1 MNNFKS
7 LVPYLRLHKNQYL
20 IGTLAVLGGNAAV
33 LLPAY
38 FLGRAIDGLRLFS
51 DANPATPGLGLKELG
66 LLALGIVLAT
76 LVSGGLMVGVRR
88 SIVFASRQT
97 EYEIRRDLFAHLSGL
112 DKHYFDRARTGD
124 LMNRLTG
131 DLSAVREMI
140 GFGSWQL
147 ATVVSGFLVS
157 FAWFFSI
164 NWRLTLAVLVVFP
177 FIIGI
182 LAYLARQVS
191 MRYVP
196 MQEQNSAI
204 SAKAQENFSGA
215 RVVKGYA
222 IEDREIAE
230 YKVMNSELIRRA
242 LFLNRVEGPLQ
253 AFMSLLMGVAYVLV
267 LLYGGRMILGLV
279 PGSPLT
285 LGQFT
290 QFALILERLAWPM
303 LSIGLI
309 ANMLQRGMGS
319 WGRLQEIFAA
329 RARVHDSGRT
339 DTSIKALQG
348 DIRYEN
354 VSLSFDG
361 KQVLSGVTLHIP
373 AGQTLGITGPTGS
386 GKTLL
391 SQLVTRLSDVSE
403 GSVKVDGHDV
413 RNIPLATLRDN
424 IAVVPQEPFLFSDT
438 IASNVAFG
446 LNNDNYRPIETFKS
460 VRHTTPPEV
469 RDVQPDMERVKR
481 AAEIA
486 GLASEIVAFPQGY
499 DTMLGER
506 GVTLSGGQRQRTAL
520 ARAVAREPRIL
531 ILDDSMSAVDTETES
546 RILQSLRQVQQ
557 GRTVLLIGH
566 RVSTLRH
573 ADHIIVLDAGRIIE
587 QGSHETLLAAGGH
600 YADLDRKQRLESDL
614 DEVDRNEVDRNEIDR
629 NEIDGNEVDG
639 AQVPDSSSK
648 PAAPTLS
655 APRHEE
661 VKR

>member
-204 SAKAQENFSGA
+204 AAKAQENFSGA

-460 VRHTTPPEV
+460 VRHTTPPEI

-573 ADHIIVLDAGRIIE
+573 ADHIIVLDAGRIVE
-587 QGSHETLLAAGGH
+587 QGSHEALLTAGGH
-600 YADLDRKQRLESDL
+600 YADLDRRQRLESDL
-614 DEVDRNEVDRNEIDR
+614 DEVDRNEVN
-629 NEIDGNEVDG
+629 GNEVDG
-639 AQVPDSSSK
+639 AQVPDSASK

>member
-1 MNNFKS
+1 MNNFKA
-7 LVPYLRLHKNQYL
+7 LLPYLRLHKNQY
-20 IGTLAVLGGNAAV
+20 IVGTLAVLGANAAV

-38 FLGRAIDGLRLFS
+38 FLGRAIDGLRLFA
-51 DANPATPGLGLKELG
+51 DNNPATPGMSLGQLG
-66 LLALGIVLAT
+66 LLALGLVFAT
-76 LVSGGLMVGVRR
+76 LVSGALMIVVRR

-147 ATVVSGFLVS
+147 ATVASSFLVS

-164 NWRLTLAVLVVFP
+164 NWRLTLSVLVVFP
-177 FIIGI
+177 IIIGL

-191 MRYVP
+191 LRYVP

-222 IEDREIAE
+222 IEDREIGE
-230 YKVMNSELIRRA
+230 YKVMNTELIRRA

-290 QFALILERLAWPM
+290 QFALTLERLAWPM

-319 WGRLQEIFAA
+319 WGRLQEIFAS

-339 DTSIKALQG
+339 DTSIRNIEG

-354 VSLSFDG
+354 VTLAFDG
-361 KQVLSGVTLHIP
+361 KKVLQNITLHIP

-391 SQLVTRLSDVSE
+391 SQLITRLTDVSE
-403 GSVKVDGHDV
+403 GSVKVDNHDV

-446 LNNDNYRPIETFKS
+446 LDNDHYSPIETRKS
-460 VRHTTPPEV
+460 VRHTTPPEEN
-469 RDVQPDMERVKR
+469 DVKPDMERVQR

-486 GLASEIVAFPQGY
+486 GLAGEIVAFPHGY

-520 ARAVAREPRIL
+520 ARAIAREPRIL

-546 RILQSLRQVQQ
+546 RILEGLRQVQE

-573 ADHIIVLDAGRIIE
+573 ADHIIVLEAGRIVE
-587 QGSHETLLAAGGH
+587 QGSHEALLAAGGH
-600 YADLDRKQRLESDL
+600 YAELERRQRLESDL
-614 DEVDRNEVDRNEIDR
+614 DETDEAKIADAAAGQPSIPVPPTRNE
-629 NEIDGNEVDG
+629 
-639 AQVPDSSSK
+639 
-648 PAAPTLS
+648 PAA
-655 APRHEE
+655 RNEE

>member
-33 LLPAY
+33 LMPAY

-460 VRHTTPPEV
+460 VRHTTPPEA

-486 GLASEIVAFPQGY
+486 GLAGEIVAFPQGY

-573 ADHIIVLDAGRIIE
+573 ADHIIVLDAGRIVE
-587 QGSHETLLAAGGH
+587 QGSHEALLAAGGH

-614 DEVDRNEVDRNEIDR
+614 DEVD
-629 NEIDGNEVDG
+629 G
-639 AQVPDSSSK
+639 AQMLNSASE

>member
-1 MNNFKS
+1 MNNFKT
-7 LVPYLRLHKNQYL
+7 LVPYLLLHKNQYL
-20 IGTLAVLGGNAAV
+20 FGTLAVLGANAAV

-38 FLGRAIDGLRLFS
+38 FLGRAIDGLRLFG
-51 DANPATPGLGLKELG
+51 DGNPATPGLGLGQLG
-66 LLALGIVLAT
+66 LLALGVVLAT
-76 LVSGGLMVGVRR
+76 LVSGALMVAVRR

-112 DKHYFDRARTGD
+112 DKYYFDRARTGD

-147 ATVVSGFLVS
+147 GTVISSFVVS

-164 NWRLTLAVLVVFP
+164 SWRLTLSVLVVFP
-177 FIIGI
+177 VIIGV

-191 MRYVP
+191 LRYVP

-230 YKVMNSELIRRA
+230 YKVMNTELIRRA
-242 LFLNRVEGPLQ
+242 LFLNRVEGPL
-253 AFMSLLMGVAYVLV
+253 FSFTNLLIGVAFVLV
-267 LLYGGRMILGLV
+267 LIYGGRMILGLV

-285 LGQFT
+285 IGKFT
-290 QFALILERLAWPM
+290 QFTLTLERLAWPM
-303 LSIGLI
+303 LSIGMI

-339 DTSIKALQG
+339 DTSIRALQG
-348 DIRYEN
+348 DVSYEN
-354 VSLSFDG
+354 VSLNFDG
-361 KQVLSGVTLHIP
+361 KDVLRNITLHIP

-391 SQLVTRLSDVSE
+391 SQLITRLTDVSE

-413 RNIPLATLRDN
+413 RSIPLATLRES

-438 IASNVAFG
+438 IARNVAFG
-446 LNNDNYRPIETFKS
+446 LDNDNYQPTELRKS
-460 VRHTTPPEV
+460 VRHTTPPEE

-486 GLASEIVAFPQGY
+486 GLASEIVAFPDGY

-520 ARAVAREPRIL
+520 ARAIAREPRIL

-546 RILQSLRQVQQ
+546 RILQGLRQVQQ

-573 ADHIIVLDAGRIIE
+573 ADHIIVLEAGQIAE
-587 QGSHETLLAAGGH
+587 QGSHDELLAAGGQ
-600 YADLDRKQRLESDL
+600 YAELDRRQRLESDL
-614 DEVDRNEVDRNEIDR
+614 DDNDEVGLAEAGLAV
-629 NEIDGNEVDG
+629 
-639 AQVPDSSSK
+639 
-648 PAAPTLS
+648 AAPPE
-655 APRHEE
+655 AFRPEE

>member
-7 LVPYLRLHKNQYL
+7 LVPYLRLHRNQYL
-20 IGTLAVLGGNAAV
+20 IGTLAVLGANAAV

-38 FLGRAIDGLRLFS
+38 FLGRAIDGLRLLS

-147 ATVVSGFLVS
+147 ATVVSSFLVS

-329 RARVHDSGRT
+329 HARIHDSGRT
-339 DTSIKALQG
+339 DTSIRALQG
-348 DIRYEN
+348 EIRYEN

-460 VRHTTPPEV
+460 VRHTTPPEA
-469 RDVQPDMERVKR
+469 RDVQPDMERVKW

-573 ADHIIVLDAGRIIE
+573 ADHIIVLDAGRIVE
-587 QGSHETLLAAGGH
+587 QGSHEALLAAGGH
-600 YADLDRKQRLESDL
+600 YADLDRRQRLESDL
-614 DEVDRNEVDRNEIDR
+614 DEVD
-629 NEIDGNEVDG
+629 GNEVVG
-639 AQVPDSSSK
+639 AQVPNSASE

>member
-1 MNNFKS
+1 MNNFKTLS
-7 LVPYLRLHKNQYL
+7 PYLRLHRNQY
-20 IGTLAVLGGNAAV
+20 IVGTLAVLGANAAV

-38 FLGRAIDGLRLFS
+38 FIGRAIDGLRLFA
-51 DANPATPGLGLKELG
+51 DGNPATPGLTLMQLA
-66 LLALGIVLAT
+66 LLALGVILAT
-76 LVSGGLMVGVRR
+76 VLSGSLMVVVRR

-140 GFGSWQL
+140 GFGSWQV
-147 ATVVSGFLVS
+147 ATVISSFVVS

-177 FIIGI
+177 VIIGV
-182 LAYLARQVS
+182 LMYLSRQVS
-191 MRYVP
+191 LRYVP

-230 YKVMNSELIRRA
+230 YKVMNTELIRRA
-242 LFLNRVEGPLQ
+242 LFLNRVEGPLF

-290 QFALILERLAWPM
+290 QFTLTLERLAWPM
-303 LSIGLI
+303 LSIGMI

-319 WGRLQEIFAA
+319 WARLQEIFAA
-329 RARVHDSGRT
+329 RARVHDGGRT
-339 DTSIKALQG
+339 DPTIHTLQG
-348 DIRYEN
+348 DIRYED
-354 VSLSFDG
+354 VSLTFEG
-361 KQVLSGVTLHIP
+361 RRVLDHVTLHIP

-386 GKTLL
+386 GKTVL
-391 SQLVTRLSDVSE
+391 SQLITRLTDVSE
-403 GSVKVDGHDV
+403 GSIKVDGHDV
-413 RNIPLATLRDN
+413 RSIPVRTLREN

-446 LNNDNYRPIETFKS
+446 LDNDHYQPIETLKS
-460 VRHTTPPEV
+460 VRHTTPPEA
-469 RDVQPDMERVKR
+469 RDVPPDMDRVRR

-486 GLASEIVAFPQGY
+486 GLAGEVDRFPLGY

-520 ARAVAREPRIL
+520 ARAVARDPRIL

-546 RILQSLRQVQQ
+546 RILQGLRTVQE

-573 ADHIIVLDAGRIIE
+573 ADHIIVMDAGRIVE
-587 QGSHETLLAAGGH
+587 QGSHDELLAAGGH
-600 YADLDRKQRLESDL
+600 YADLERKQRLESDL
-614 DEVDRNEVDRNEIDR
+614 DDTDETAIAD
-629 NEIDGNEVDG
+629 
-639 AQVPDSSSK
+639 
-648 PAAPTLS
+648 AAPTRPTPAQP
-655 APRHEE
+655 APQPAPQE

>member
-20 IGTLAVLGGNAAV
+20 IGTLAVLGGNDAV

-573 ADHIIVLDAGRIIE
+573 ADHIIVLDAGRIVE

-614 DEVDRNEVDRNEIDR
+614 DEVDRNEIDR

>member
-1 MNNFKS
+1 LNNFKA
-7 LVPYLRLHKNQYL
+7 LVPYLLMHRTQYTL
-20 IGTLAVLGGNAAV
+20 GTLAVLGANTAV

-51 DANPATPGLGLKELG
+51 SGNPATPGLTLSQLG
-66 LLALGIVLAT
+66 WLALGLVLAT
-76 LVSGGLMVGVRR
+76 LVSGTLMVAVRR

-112 DKHYFDRARTGD
+112 DKNYFDSARTGD

-147 ATVVSGFLVS
+147 ATVVSSFLVS

-177 FIIGI
+177 VIIGI

-191 MRYVP
+191 VRYVP

-222 IEDREIAE
+222 TEDREIAE

-242 LFLNRVEGPLQ
+242 LHLNRVEGPLQ

-267 LLYGGRMILGLV
+267 LIYGGRMILGLV

-285 LGQFT
+285 LGEFT
-290 QFALILERLAWPM
+290 QFALTLERLAWPM

-329 RARVHDSGRT
+329 RPRVHDSGRT
-339 DTSIKALQG
+339 DRSVKALQG

-354 VSLSFDG
+354 VSLDFAG
-361 KQVLSGVTLHIP
+361 RKVLNNVTLHIP

-391 SQLVTRLSDVSE
+391 SQLVTRLIDPTTGV
-403 GSVKVDGHDV
+403 VKVDDVDV
-413 RNIPLATLRDN
+413 RQIPLSTLREN

-446 LNNDNYRPIETFKS
+446 LDNAHYQPIETRKS
-460 VRHTTPPEV
+460 VRDTRPPEDN
-469 RDVQPDMERVKR
+469 DVQPDMERVQR

-486 GLASEIVAFPQGY
+486 GLASEIVAFPGGY
-499 DTMLGER
+499 NTMLGER

-520 ARAVAREPRIL
+520 ARAIAREPRIL

-546 RILQSLRQVQQ
+546 RILAGLRQVQE

-573 ADHIIVLDAGRIIE
+573 ADHIVVLEEGHIAE
-587 QGSHETLLAAGGH
+587 QGSHDELLAAGGL
-600 YADLDRKQRLESDL
+600 YAELERRQRLESDL
-614 DEVDRNEVDRNEIDR
+614 SEGDE
-629 NEIDGNEVDG
+629 
-639 AQVPDSSSK
+639 
-648 PAAPTLS
+648 AALAGS
-655 APRHEE
+655 APGQVSAPADARPRPGTADLRSE
-661 VKR
+661 VKK

>member
-1 MNNFKS
+1 LNNFKA
-7 LVPYLRLHKNQYL
+7 LVPYLLMHRKQYTL
-20 IGTLAVLGGNAAV
+20 GTLAVLGANAAV

-51 DANPATPGLGLKELG
+51 SGNPATPGLTLTQLG
-66 LLALGIVLAT
+66 WLALGLVLAT
-76 LVSGGLMVGVRR
+76 LASGTLMVGVRR

-112 DKHYFDRARTGD
+112 DKNYFDSARTGD

-147 ATVVSGFLVS
+147 ATVLSSFLVS

-177 FIIGI
+177 VIIGI

-191 MRYVP
+191 VRYVP

-222 IEDREIAE
+222 TEDREIAE
-230 YKVMNSELIRRA
+230 YKVMNTELIRRA
-242 LFLNRVEGPLQ
+242 LHLNRVEGPLQ

-267 LLYGGRMILGLV
+267 LVYGGRMILGLV

-285 LGQFT
+285 LGEFT
-290 QFALILERLAWPM
+290 QFALTLERLAWPM

-329 RARVHDSGRT
+329 RPRIQDSGRT
-339 DTSIKALQG
+339 DRSVKALQG

-354 VSLSFDG
+354 VSLDFAG
-361 KQVLSGVTLHIP
+361 RKVLQNVTLHIP

-391 SQLVTRLSDVSE
+391 SQLVTRLIDPTTGV
-403 GSVKVDGHDV
+403 VKVDNVDV
-413 RNIPLATLRDN
+413 RQIPLSTLREN

-446 LNNDNYRPIETFKS
+446 LDNAHYRPIETRKS
-460 VRHTTPPEV
+460 VRDTRPPEDS
-469 RDVQPDMERVKR
+469 DVPPDMERVQR

-486 GLASEIVAFPQGY
+486 GLASEIVAFPGGY
-499 DTMLGER
+499 NTMLGER

-520 ARAVAREPRIL
+520 ARAIAREPRIL

-546 RILQSLRQVQQ
+546 RILAGLRQVQE

-573 ADHIIVLDAGRIIE
+573 ADHIIVLEEGRIAE
-587 QGSHETLLAAGGH
+587 QGSHDELLAAGGL
-600 YADLDRKQRLESDL
+600 YAELERRQRLESDL
-614 DEVDRNEVDRNEIDR
+614 SEGDEAALAQSAPSQ
-629 NEIDGNEVDG
+629 DG
-639 AQVPDSSSK
+639 A
-648 PAAPTLS
+648 AAPDLGRAGQPTLPTS
-655 APRHEE
+655 QIRSE
-661 VKR
+661 VNK

>member
-1 MNNFKS
+1 MNNFKT
-7 LVPYLRLHKNQYL
+7 LTPYLLLHRKQYL
-20 IGTLAVLGGNAAV
+20 LGSLAVLAAAIAV

-38 FLGRAIDGLRLFS
+38 FLGQAIDGLRLVAAGGS
-51 DANPATPGLGLKELG
+51 GLPGITTAPGMTLSHLI
-66 LLALGIVLAT
+66 LLAVGMVLAT
-76 LVSGGLMVGVRR
+76 LVSGALMVAVRR
-88 SIVFASRQT
+88 NIVFASRQT
-97 EYEIRRDLFAHLSGL
+97 EYEIRRDLFSHLSGL

-140 GFGSWQL
+140 GFGSWQ
-147 ATVVSGFLVS
+147 VVQVLCTFTVS
-157 FAWFFSI
+157 FFWFFSI

-191 MRYVP
+191 KRYVP

-230 YKVMNSELIRRA
+230 YKRMNNELIRRA
-242 LFLNRVEGPLQ
+242 LSLNRVEGPLQ

-267 LLYGGRMILGLV
+267 LIYGGRMILGLV

-290 QFALILERLAWPM
+290 QFALTLERLAWPM
-303 LSIGLI
+303 LSIGMI
-309 ANMLQRGMGS
+309 ANMLQRGLAS

-329 RARVHDSGRT
+329 QPKIRDDAHT
-339 DTSIKALQG
+339 DTSIRTLTG
-348 DIRYEN
+348 DIRYEHAG
-354 VSLSFDG
+354 LTFEG
-361 KQVLSGVTLHIP
+361 RRVLQDITLHVP

-386 GKTLL
+386 GKTVLA
-391 SQLVTRLSDVSE
+391 QLITRLADVTE
-403 GSVKVDGHDV
+403 GAVKVDGVDV
-413 RNIPLATLRDN
+413 RRIPLITLREN

-438 IASNVAFG
+438 ISNNVSFG
-446 LNNDNYRPIETFKS
+446 LNNEAYPKVETRKF
-460 VRHTTPPEV
+460 VNDTTPPSRE
-469 RDVQPDMERVKR
+469 DIPPDMNVVRR

-486 GLASEIVAFPQGY
+486 GLASEVDAFPQGY

-520 ARAVAREPRIL
+520 ARAIARDPRIL

-546 RILQSLRQVQQ
+546 RILQGLRQVQQ

-566 RVSTLRH
+566 RVSTLRN
-573 ADHIIVLDAGRIIE
+573 ADHIIVLDGGRIIE
-587 QGSHETLLAAGGH
+587 QGSHDELLAAGGH
-600 YADLDRKQRLESDL
+600 YADLERRQRLESDL
-614 DEVDRNEVDRNEIDR
+614 DDVDEAGIAE
-629 NEIDGNEVDG
+629 
-639 AQVPDSSSK
+639 
-648 PAAPTLS
+648 AAPARDVAVKETM
-655 APRHEE
+655 PVKEE

>member
-1 MNNFKS
+1 MNNFKA
-7 LVPYLRLHKNQYL
+7 LVPYLLMHRKQYTL
-20 IGTLAVLGGNAAV
+20 GTLAVLGANAAV

-51 DANPATPGLGLKELG
+51 SGNPATPGLTLTQLG
-66 LLALGIVLAT
+66 WLALGLVLAT
-76 LVSGGLMVGVRR
+76 LASGTLMVGVRR

-112 DKHYFDRARTGD
+112 DKNYFDSARTGD

-147 ATVVSGFLVS
+147 ATVLSSFLVS

-177 FIIGI
+177 VIIGI

-191 MRYVP
+191 VRYVP

-222 IEDREIAE
+222 TEDREIAE
-230 YKVMNSELIRRA
+230 YKVMNTELIRRA
-242 LFLNRVEGPLQ
+242 LHLNRVEGPLQ

-267 LLYGGRMILGLV
+267 LVYGGRMILGLV

-285 LGQFT
+285 LGEFT
-290 QFALILERLAWPM
+290 QFALTLERLAWPM

-329 RARVHDSGRT
+329 RPRIQDSGRT
-339 DTSIKALQG
+339 DRSVKALQG

-354 VSLSFDG
+354 VSLDFAG
-361 KQVLSGVTLHIP
+361 RKVLQNVTLHIP

-391 SQLVTRLSDVSE
+391 SQLVTRLIDPTTGV
-403 GSVKVDGHDV
+403 VKVDNVDV
-413 RNIPLATLRDN
+413 RQIPLSTLREN

-446 LNNDNYRPIETFKS
+446 LDNAHYRPIETRKS
-460 VRHTTPPEV
+460 VRDTRPPEDS
-469 RDVQPDMERVKR
+469 DVPPDMERVQR

-486 GLASEIVAFPQGY
+486 GLASEIVAFPGGY
-499 DTMLGER
+499 NTMLGER

-520 ARAVAREPRIL
+520 ARAIAREPRIL

-546 RILQSLRQVQQ
+546 RILAGLRQVQE

-573 ADHIIVLDAGRIIE
+573 ADHIIVLEEGRIAE
-587 QGSHETLLAAGGH
+587 QGSHDELLAAGGL
-600 YADLDRKQRLESDL
+600 YAELERRQRLESDL
-614 DEVDRNEVDRNEIDR
+614 SEGDEAALAQSAPSQ
-629 NEIDGNEVDG
+629 DG
-639 AQVPDSSSK
+639 A
-648 PAAPTLS
+648 AAPDLGRAGQPTLPTS
-655 APRHEE
+655 QTRSE
-661 VKR
+661 VNK

>member
-7 LVPYLRLHKNQYL
+7 LVPYLLLHKNQYL
-20 IGTLAVLGGNAAV
+20 VGTLAVLGANTAV

-38 FLGRAIDGLRLFS
+38 LLGRAIDGLRLS
-51 DANPATPGLGLKELG
+51 ADGNPATAGLTLPELG
-66 LLALGIVLAT
+66 WLALGLVLAT
-76 LVSGGLMVGVRR
+76 LVSGSLMVGVRR

-147 ATVVSGFLVS
+147 ATVVSSFLVS

-177 FIIGI
+177 LIIGI

-191 MRYVP
+191 LRYVP

-222 IEDREIAE
+222 IEDREIGE

-242 LFLNRVEGPLQ
+242 LHLNRVEGPLQ

-290 QFALILERLAWPM
+290 QFALTLERLAWPM

-329 RARVHDSGRT
+329 RARVHDTGRT
-339 DTSIKALQG
+339 DRSIRKIEG
-348 DIRYEN
+348 DIRYEG
-354 VSLSFDG
+354 VSLNFEG
-361 KQVLSGVTLHIP
+361 RKVLQDITLHIP

-391 SQLVTRLSDVSE
+391 SQLITRLTDVSE
-403 GSVKVDGHDV
+403 GSVRVDGHDV
-413 RNIPLATLRDN
+413 RTIPLATLREN

-438 IASNVAFG
+438 IASNVSFG
-446 LNNDNYRPIETFKS
+446 LDNEHYHPIETLKS
-460 VRHTTPPEV
+460 VRHTTPPEAQ
-469 RDVQPDMERVKR
+469 DIPPDMDRVRR

-486 GLASEIVAFPQGY
+486 GLASEIVAFPEGY

-546 RILQSLRQVQQ
+546 RILQGLRQVQE

-573 ADHIIVLDAGRIIE
+573 ADHIIVLEAGRIVE
-587 QGSHETLLAAGGH
+587 QGSHEALLAAGGA
-600 YADLDRKQRLESDL
+600 YADLERKQRLESDL
-614 DEVDRNEVDRNEIDR
+614 DEVDE
-629 NEIDGNEVDG
+629 
-639 AQVPDSSSK
+639 
-648 PAAPTLS
+648 AAIAES
-655 APRHEE
+655 APGTSTQAQKQEE

>member
-1 MNNFKS
+1 MLNNFKS
-7 LVPYLRLHKNQYL
+7 LVPYLLLHRNQYL
-20 IGTLAVLGGNAAV
+20 LGTLAVLGANAAV

-38 FLGRAIDGLRLFS
+38 LLGRAIDGLRLFA
-51 DANPATPGLGLKELG
+51 DRNPAAPGLSLQQLG
-66 LLALGIVLAT
+66 WLALGLVLST
-76 LVSGGLMVGVRR
+76 LVSGALMVGVRR

-147 ATVVSGFLVS
+147 ATVVSSFLVS

-177 FIIGI
+177 FIIGV

-191 MRYVP
+191 LRYVP

-242 LFLNRVEGPLQ
+242 LHLNRVEGPLQ

-290 QFALILERLAWPM
+290 QFALTLERLAWPM

-309 ANMLQRGMGS
+309 ANMLQRGLGS

-329 RARVHDSGRT
+329 RARVHDGGRT
-339 DTSIKALQG
+339 DRSIRSLTG

-354 VSLSFDG
+354 VGLSFDG
-361 KQVLSGVTLHIP
+361 RQVLRDITLHIP

-391 SQLVTRLSDVSE
+391 SQLITRLTDVSE
-403 GSVKVDGHDV
+403 GAVRVDGHDV
-413 RNIPLATLRDN
+413 RTIPLVTLRES

-446 LNNDNYRPIETFKS
+446 LDNDRYGQVETRRS
-460 VRHTTPPEV
+460 VRHTTPPEAQ
-469 RDVQPDMERVKR
+469 DVKPDMERVKR

-486 GLASEIVAFPQGY
+486 GLASEIVAFPDGY

-546 RILQSLRQVQQ
+546 RILEGLRQVQE
-557 GRTVLLIGH
+557 GRTVLLTSH

-573 ADHIIVLDAGRIIE
+573 ADHIIVLEAGRIVE
-587 QGSHETLLAAGGH
+587 QGSHDELLARGGH
-600 YADLDRKQRLESDL
+600 YADLERRQRLESDL
-614 DEVDRNEVDRNEIDR
+614 DEVDEARIAE
-629 NEIDGNEVDG
+629 
-639 AQVPDSSSK
+639 
-648 PAAPTLS
+648 AAT
-655 APRHEE
+655 APPKQEE
-661 VKR
+661 VNR

>member
-1 MNNFKS
+1 LNNFKA
-7 LVPYLRLHKNQYL
+7 LVPYLLMHRKQYTL
-20 IGTLAVLGGNAAV
+20 GTLAVLGANAAV

-51 DANPATPGLGLKELG
+51 SGNPATPGLTLTQLG
-66 LLALGIVLAT
+66 WLALGLVLAT
-76 LVSGGLMVGVRR
+76 LASGTLMVGVRR

-112 DKHYFDRARTGD
+112 DKNYFDSARTGD

-147 ATVVSGFLVS
+147 ATVLSSFLVS

-177 FIIGI
+177 VIIGI

-191 MRYVP
+191 VRYVP

-222 IEDREIAE
+222 TEDREIAE
-230 YKVMNSELIRRA
+230 YKVMNTELIRRA
-242 LFLNRVEGPLQ
+242 LHLNRVEGPLQ

-267 LLYGGRMILGLV
+267 LVYGGRMILGLV

-285 LGQFT
+285 LGEFT
-290 QFALILERLAWPM
+290 QFALTLERLAWPM

-329 RARVHDSGRT
+329 RPRIQDSGRT
-339 DTSIKALQG
+339 DRSVKALQG

-354 VSLSFDG
+354 VSLDFAG
-361 KQVLSGVTLHIP
+361 RKVLQNVTLHIP

-391 SQLVTRLSDVSE
+391 SQLVTRLIDPTTGV
-403 GSVKVDGHDV
+403 VKVDNVDV
-413 RNIPLATLRDN
+413 RQIPLSTLREN

-446 LNNDNYRPIETFKS
+446 LDNAHYRPIETRKS
-460 VRHTTPPEV
+460 VRDTRPPEDS
-469 RDVQPDMERVKR
+469 DVPPDMERVQR

-486 GLASEIVAFPQGY
+486 GLASEIVAFPGGY
-499 DTMLGER
+499 NTMLGER

-520 ARAVAREPRIL
+520 ARAIAREPRIL

-546 RILQSLRQVQQ
+546 RILAGLRQVQE

-573 ADHIIVLDAGRIIE
+573 ADHIIVLEEGRIAE
-587 QGSHETLLAAGGH
+587 QGSHDELLAAGGL
-600 YADLDRKQRLESDL
+600 YAELERRQRLESDL
-614 DEVDRNEVDRNEIDR
+614 SEGDEAALAQSAPSQ
-629 NEIDGNEVDG
+629 DG
-639 AQVPDSSSK
+639 A
-648 PAAPTLS
+648 AAPDLGRAGQPTLPTS
-655 APRHEE
+655 QTRSE
-661 VKR
+661 VNK

>member
-1 MNNFKS
+1 MNNFKA
-7 LVPYLRLHKNQYL
+7 LLPYLLLHKNQYL
-20 IGTLAVLGGNAAV
+20 VGTLAVLGANAAV

-38 FLGRAIDGLRLFS
+38 FLGRAIDGLRLFA
-51 DANPATPGLGLKELG
+51 DNNPATPGLSLGHLG
-66 LLALGIVLAT
+66 LLALGIVAAT
-76 LVSGGLMVGVRR
+76 LVSGALMVGVRR

-147 ATVVSGFLVS
+147 ATVVSSFVVS

-177 FIIGI
+177 IIIGI

-191 MRYVP
+191 LRYVP

-222 IEDREIAE
+222 IEDREIGE
-230 YKVMNSELIRRA
+230 YKVMNTELIRRA

-290 QFALILERLAWPM
+290 QFALTLERLAWPM

-319 WGRLQEIFAA
+319 WGRLQEIFAS

-339 DTSIKALQG
+339 DTSIRKIEG

-354 VSLSFDG
+354 VTLDFDG
-361 KQVLSGVTLHIP
+361 KKVLQNITLHIP

-391 SQLVTRLSDVSE
+391 SQLITRLTDVSE
-403 GSVKVDGHDV
+403 GSVKVDNVDV

-446 LNNDNYRPIETFKS
+446 LDNDHYSPIETRKS
-460 VRHTTPPEV
+460 VRHTTAPEEN
-469 RDVQPDMERVKR
+469 DVKPDMERVQR

-486 GLASEIVAFPQGY
+486 GLASEIVAFPHGY

-520 ARAVAREPRIL
+520 ARAIAREPRIL

-546 RILQSLRQVQQ
+546 RILQGLRQVQE

-573 ADHIIVLDAGRIIE
+573 ADHIIVLEAGRIVE
-587 QGSHETLLAAGGH
+587 QGSHEALLAAGGH
-600 YADLDRKQRLESDL
+600 YAELERRQRLESDL
-614 DEVDRNEVDRNEIDR
+614 DETEEAKIADAAAGQPSIPVPPTRNE
-629 NEIDGNEVDG
+629 
-639 AQVPDSSSK
+639 
-648 PAAPTLS
+648 PAA
-655 APRHEE
+655 RNEE

>member
-33 LLPAY
+33 LMPAY

-460 VRHTTPPEV
+460 VRHTTPPEA
-469 RDVQPDMERVKR
+469 RDVQPDMERVKW

-573 ADHIIVLDAGRIIE
+573 ADHIIVLDAGRIVE
-587 QGSHETLLAAGGH
+587 QGSHEALLAAGGH

-614 DEVDRNEVDRNEIDR
+614 DEVD
-629 NEIDGNEVDG
+629 G
-639 AQVPDSSSK
+639 AQMLNSASE

>member
-20 IGTLAVLGGNAAV
+20 IGTLAVLGANAAV

-51 DANPATPGLGLKELG
+51 DANLATPGLGLRELG

-147 ATVVSGFLVS
+147 ATVASSFLVS

-191 MRYVP
+191 LRYVP

-290 QFALILERLAWPM
+290 QFALTLERLAWPM

-329 RARVHDSGRT
+329 RARVHDGGRT
-339 DTSIKALQG
+339 DTSIVALQG

-354 VSLSFDG
+354 VSLNFG
-361 KQVLSGVTLHIP
+361 GQQVLSGITLHIP

-446 LNNDNYRPIETFKS
+446 LNNDNYHAIETLKS
-460 VRHTTPPEV
+460 VRHTTPPEA

-486 GLASEIVAFPQGY
+486 GLSSEIVAFPQGY

-573 ADHIIVLDAGRIIE
+573 ADHIIVLDAGRIVE
-587 QGSHETLLAAGGH
+587 QGSHEALLAAGGH
-600 YADLDRKQRLESDL
+600 YADLDRRQRLESDL
-614 DEVDRNEVDRNEIDR
+614 DETDEARMADSVP
-629 NEIDGNEVDG
+629 
-639 AQVPDSSSK
+639 AQHRASDQ
-648 PAAPTLS
+648 TS
-655 APRHEE
+655 APEPSVLRQE

>member
-204 SAKAQENFSGA
+204 AAKAQENFSGA

-460 VRHTTPPEV
+460 VRHTTPPEI

-614 DEVDRNEVDRNEIDR
+614 DEVDRNEVN
-629 NEIDGNEVDG
+629 GNEVDG
-639 AQVPDSSSK
+639 AQVPDSASK

>member
-1 MNNFKS
+1 LNNFKA
-7 LVPYLRLHKNQYL
+7 LVPYLTLHKNQY
-20 IGTLAVLGGNAAV
+20 IVGTLAVLGANAAV

-38 FLGRAIDGLRLFS
+38 FLGRAIDGLRLF
-51 DANPATPGLGLKELG
+51 AVNNPATPGLSLGQLG

-76 LVSGGLMVGVRR
+76 LLSGSLMIVVRR

-147 ATVVSGFLVS
+147 ATITSSFLVS

-177 FIIGI
+177 IIVGI

-191 MRYVP
+191 LRYVP

-222 IEDREIAE
+222 IEDREIGE
-230 YKVMNSELIRRA
+230 YKVMNTELIRRA

-290 QFALILERLAWPM
+290 QFALTLERLAWPM

-319 WGRLQEIFAA
+319 WGRLQEIFAS

-339 DTSIKALQG
+339 DTSIRKIEG

-354 VSLSFDG
+354 VSLNFDG
-361 KQVLSGVTLHIP
+361 AQVLRNITLHIP

-391 SQLVTRLSDVSE
+391 SQLITRLTDVSE

-413 RNIPLATLRDN
+413 RTIPLVTLRDN

-446 LNNDNYRPIETFKS
+446 LDNDHYAPIETHKS
-460 VRHTTPPEV
+460 VRHTMPPEQG
-469 RDVQPDMERVKR
+469 DVKPDMQRVQR

-486 GLASEIVAFPQGY
+486 GLASEIVAFPHGY

-520 ARAVAREPRIL
+520 ARAIAREPRIL

-546 RILQSLRQVQQ
+546 RILQGLRQVQE

-573 ADHIIVLDAGRIIE
+573 ADHIIVLEAGRIVE
-587 QGSHETLLAAGGH
+587 QGSHEALLAAGGH
-600 YADLDRKQRLESDL
+600 YAELERRQRLESDL
-614 DEVDRNEVDRNEIDR
+614 NEADEAKLAEAAGNQSPVPVSPARNE
-629 NEIDGNEVDG
+629 EVN
-639 AQVPDSSSK
+639 
-648 PAAPTLS
+648 
-655 APRHEE
+655 R
-661 VKR
+661 

>member
-20 IGTLAVLGGNAAV
+20 IGTLAVLGGNTAV

-573 ADHIIVLDAGRIIE
+573 ADHIIVLDAGRIVE

-614 DEVDRNEVDRNEIDR
+614 DEVDRNEIDR

>member
-573 ADHIIVLDAGRIIE
+573 ADHIIVLDAGRIVE

-614 DEVDRNEVDRNEIDR
+614 DEVDRNEIDR

>member
-1 MNNFKS
+1 LNNFKA
-7 LVPYLRLHKNQYL
+7 LTPYLWLHKNQYI
-20 IGTLAVLGGNAAV
+20 IGTLAVLGANAAV

-38 FLGRAIDGLRLFS
+38 FLGRAIDGLRLFA
-51 DANPATPGLGLKELG
+51 DGNPSTPGLSLSQLG
-66 LLALGIVLAT
+66 LLALGVVLAT
-76 LVSGGLMVGVRR
+76 VVSGSLMVVVRR

-97 EYEIRRDLFAHLSGL
+97 EYEIRRDLFAHMSGL

-147 ATVVSGFLVS
+147 ATVISSFLVS

-177 FIIGI
+177 IIIGV

-191 MRYVP
+191 LRYVP

-230 YKVMNSELIRRA
+230 YKVMNTELIRRA
-242 LFLNRVEGPLQ
+242 LALNRVEGPLF

-290 QFALILERLAWPM
+290 QFALTLERLAWPM
-303 LSIGLI
+303 LSIGMI

-329 RARVHDSGRT
+329 RARVHDGGRT
-339 DTSIKALQG
+339 DPGIRTLEG
-348 DIRYEN
+348 DIRYDN
-354 VSLSFDG
+354 VGLNFDG
-361 KQVLSGVTLHIP
+361 KQVLSGITLHIP

-386 GKTLL
+386 GKTLMT
-391 SQLVTRLSDVSE
+391 QLITRLTDVSE

-413 RNIPLATLRDN
+413 RSIPLSTLREN

-446 LNNDNYRPIETFKS
+446 LDNDRYEPIETMKS
-460 VRHTTPPEV
+460 VRHTTPPQSS
-469 RDVQPDMERVKR
+469 DVKPDMERVKR

-499 DTMLGER
+499 DTLLGER

-546 RILQSLRQVQQ
+546 RILQGLRQVQQ

-573 ADHIIVLDAGRIIE
+573 ADHIVVLDGGRIVE
-587 QGSHETLLAAGGH
+587 QGSHDELLAANGQ
-600 YADLDRKQRLESDL
+600 YAELERKQRLETDL
-614 DEVDRNEVDRNEIDR
+614 DETDE
-629 NEIDGNEVDG
+629 
-639 AQVPDSSSK
+639 AKLADSAL
-648 PAAPTLS
+648 PAPPRQPAPQ
-655 APRHEE
+655 E